1 MKQKARIIALCNQKG
16 GVGKSTTVV
25 NLGIGLARQGKRV
38 LALDIDAQ
46 GSLTASL
53 GFQNPDQLEDT
64 LATALYHVMNEEP
77 LPQGYGILHHDEG
90 IDFLPANIELSG
102 LEVTLVTM
110 MSWETVLRRYLQT
123 VQDNYDVILL
133 DCCPSLGM
141 LTINALA
148 AADEIVVPVMAH
160 YLSLK
165 ALEQLLRTVTKV
177 KRQINPNLKI
187 SGILITMA
195 DMRTNY
201 TKDIIELLRD
211 NYGGK
216 LRIFNSVIP
225 LSIRAAGTSA
235 EGRSIYRHDPSG
247 KVAAAYA
254 ALTQEV
260 CHAE

>member
-1 MKQKARIIALCNQKG
+1 
-16 GVGKSTTVV
+16 
-25 NLGIGLARQGKRV
+25 
-38 LALDIDAQ
+38 
-46 GSLTASL
+46 
-53 GFQNPDQLEDT
+53 
-64 LATALYHVMNEEP
+64 
-77 LPQGYGILHHDEG
+77 
-90 IDFLPANIELSG
+90 
-102 LEVTLVTM
+102 
-110 MSWETVLRRYLQT
+110 
-123 VQDNYDVILL
+123 
-133 DCCPSLGM
+133 M

-225 LSIRAAGTSA
+225 LSIRAAETSA